1 MSDLQQ
7 ILKEEYEKSLA
18 ELMDPHALMS
28 MIEEALAHST
38 DEVKLPFDP
47 YSSPDSQRSLGGAR
61 EPIQKRHRSDF
72 CFYH

>member
-38 DEVKLPFDP
+38 DEVKLP
-47 YSSPDSQRSLGGAR
+47 SPPHGSPAQLNEAEGSFSMSKKHLTKVIRTW
-61 EPIQKRHRSDF
+61 
-72 CFYH
+72 